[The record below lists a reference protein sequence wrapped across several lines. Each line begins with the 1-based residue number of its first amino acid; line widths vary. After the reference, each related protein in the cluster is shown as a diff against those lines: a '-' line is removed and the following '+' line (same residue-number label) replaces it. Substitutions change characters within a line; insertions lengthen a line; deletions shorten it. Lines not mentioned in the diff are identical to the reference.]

1 MSKVGEV
8 LKVPPHEKPFSFVSH
23 NGTRFTASRCDFLR
37 GVTVHVPKNITPEQR
52 YQDVTEMIGFHAI
65 YIMKDLGVN
74 NFRGYGAVYY
84 TFMSEK

>member
-8 LKVPPHEKPFSFVSH
+8 LKVPLHEKPFSFVSQ
-23 NGTRFTASRCDFLR
+23 NGTRFTASRCDFFR
-37 GVTVHVPKNITPEQR
+37 GITAYVPKNITMEQR